1 MTRTNIYMKETANS
15 VMITDLVAPNVWA
28 LDYGTYE
35 DDLVLIDG
43 QWLIECRTVHMP
55 HPENTTVGK
64 IEEYFTEFWGVSQ
77 NYRD

>member
-43 QWLIECRTVHMP
+43 Q
-55 HPENTTVGK
+55 
-64 IEEYFTEFWGVSQ
+64 
-77 NYRD
+77 